1 MKHKEFYTNGYGIS
15 IISNVFSYG
24 GRDGLFEI
32 AVLIGDEDMYE
43 ICYTTPIA
51 SDVIGHLTSEEVN
64 SIIIE
69 DIKKLPPTLEAIS
82 KNRDIKIEG
91 LCG

>member
-1 MKHKEFYTNGYGIS
+1 MEHKEFYQNGYGIS
-15 IISNVFSYG
+15 IICNEFSYG

-32 AVLIGDEDMYE
+32 AVLIGDEDSYE

-51 SDVIGHLTSEEVN
+51 SDVIGYLTSEEVN
-64 SIIIE
+64 SIIE
-69 DIKKLPPTLEAIS
+69 DIKKLTSTLEAIS

>member
-1 MKHKEFYTNGYGIS
+1 MEHKEFYQNGYGIS
-15 IISNVFSYG
+15 IISNVFSCG

-43 ICYTTPIA
+43 LCYTTPIA
-51 SDVIGHLTSEEVN
+51 SDVIGYLTSEEVN
-64 SIIIE
+64 SIIE
-69 DIKKLPPTLEAIS
+69 DIKKLPSTLEAIS

>member
-1 MKHKEFYTNGYGIS
+1 MGHKEFYQNGYGIS
-15 IISNVFSYG
+15 IICNEFSYG

-32 AVLIGDEDMYE
+32 AVLIGDEDNYE

-51 SDVIGHLTSEEVN
+51 SDVIGYLTSEEVN
-64 SIIIE
+64 SIVE
-69 DIKKLPPTLEAIS
+69 DIKKLTSTLEAIS

>member
-1 MKHKEFYTNGYGIS
+1 MGHKEFYQNGYGIS
-15 IISNVFSYG
+15 IICNEFSYG

-32 AVLIGDEDMYE
+32 AVLIGDEDNYE

-51 SDVIGHLTSEEVN
+51 SDVIGYLTSEEVN
-64 SIIIE
+64 SIIE
-69 DIKKLPPTLEAIS
+69 DIKKLTSTLEAIS

>member
-1 MKHKEFYTNGYGIS
+1 MEHKEFYQNGYGIS
-15 IISNVFSYG
+15 IISNEFSYG

-32 AVLIGDEDMYE
+32 AVLIGDEDNYE
-43 ICYTTPIA
+43 LCYTTHIA
-51 SDVIGHLTSEEVN
+51 SDVIGYLSPEEVN
-64 SIIIE
+64 GIIE
-69 DIKKLPPTLEAIS
+69 EIKKLPPTLEAIS